1 MDREAR
7 IAWLVDHNQRPRH
20 RGRLPDAD
28 ARVPGGNPGCG
39 DVITMYV
46 KANDGEDRVAA
57 VSFEGVGCTLSQAA
71 ASILAE
77 RMNRQKPTFNEVLG
91 FSYEQMLDLL
101 GRDIAASR
109 PQCATLALGT
119 LKGAVKTVEMNRKL
133 RAAGHTDDE
142 IAQLRRAIAAQAEGT
157 GLVIGEGAERAAL
170 SGDRTQEP
178 VSRAGPA
185 AALQRE
191 RSRRAR

>member
-7 IAWLVDHNQRPRH
+7 IAWLVDHSRRPRH
-20 RGRLPDAD
+20 RGKLPDAD

-39 DVITMYV
+39 DVITLYL
-46 KANDGEDRVAA
+46 KAEGSEDRVAA

-77 RMNRQKPTFNEVLG
+77 RTNRLRPTFEEILA
-91 FSYEQMLDLL
+91 FSYEEMLDLL
-101 GRDIAASR
+101 GRDIAGSR

-133 RAAGHTDDE
+133 RAAGHTDEE
-142 IAQLRRAIAAQAEGT
+142 IQGLRRAIAAQAEGT

-170 SGDRTQEP
+170 AGAAPLPDVLVEP
-178 VSRAGPA
+178 
-185 AALQRE
+185 
-191 RSRRAR
+191 

>member
-1 MDREAR
+1 VDREAR
-7 IAWLVDHNQRPRH
+7 IAWLVDHNQRPRY
-20 RGRLPDAD
+20 RGSLPDAD

-39 DVITMYV
+39 DVITMYL
-46 KANDGEDRVAA
+46 KAKNGEDRVAA

-77 RMNRQKPTFNEVLG
+77 RMNRQKPTFDEVLA
-91 FSYEQMLDLL
+91 FSYEEMLDLL

-133 RAAGHTDDE
+133 RAAGHTDEE

-157 GLVIGEGAERAAL
+157 GLVIGEGAERAAV
-170 SGDRTQEP
+170 SGDRTQQP
-178 VSRAGPA
+178 V
-185 AALQRE
+185 L
-191 RSRRAR
+191 

>member
-1 MDREAR
+1 MDRETR

-20 RGRLPDAD
+20 RGTLPDAD

-39 DVITMYV
+39 DVITTYL
-46 KANDGEDRVAA
+46 KAKDGEDRVAA

-77 RMNRQKPTFNEVLG
+77 RTNRLQPTFAEVLN
-91 FSYEQMLDLL
+91 FSYEEMLDLI
-101 GRDIAASR
+101 GREIASSR

-133 RAAGHTDDE
+133 RAAGHTDAE
-142 IAQLRRAIAAQAEGT
+142 IVELRRAIAAQAEGT
-157 GLVIGEGAERAAL
+157 GLVIGEGAEEAAL
-170 SGDRTQEP
+170 VKP
-178 VSRAGPA
+178 
-185 AALQRE
+185 
-191 RSRRAR
+191 